1 VIWDDAA
8 SAAGSEGDAAMDDP
22 KDRMLIEGQKTF
34 IIINAIGAMALLA
47 FLSAIWP
54 YSGSTALKK
63 GVLNGIVAFSLG
75 VLLAALGYAMRDW
88 AARMSQSK
96 WLGRIFGQIRMWL
109 PAIVAVCF
117 LAGVILPVLGGHD
130 SLSNSS
136 GQASLRRR

>member
-1 VIWDDAA
+1 MA
-8 SAAGSEGDAAMDDP
+8 DDP
-22 KDRMLIEGQKTF
+22 LKDRMLIEGQKTF

-54 YSGSTALKK
+54 YGGSTALKK
-63 GVLNGIVAFSLG
+63 GVLNGIVAFALG

-88 AARMSQSK
+88 AARMNQSK